1 VTYVET
7 VLISLLCWLI
17 VGLIIG
23 YEFARVVRR

>member
-1 VTYVET
+1 MTYVET
-7 VLISLLCWLI
+7 VLVSLLCWVV